1 MSAQS
6 CGSISLSPFT
16 EFTIICLPFSC
27 RTIAPAA
34 CSRSRVV
41 GVGHPAKVTDVMMHS
56 VGSKCVFRAMR
67 LSCSQSFV

>member
-1 MSAQS
+1 MSAHS
-6 CGSISLSPFT
+6 SVSISLSPFT

-41 GVGHPAKVTDVMMHS
+41 GVGHPAKVTDVMMAS
-56 VGSKCVFRAMR
+56 SSKCVFWAMR
-67 LSCSQSFV
+67 LSCSQSLV